1 MYGLETNELMVFKE
15 NNKAFVLDKI
25 SHNNFRLSTNL
36 ELNNIVEHPNLKK
49 TINKFR
55 GKPYGNSNEC
65 ITTVFLSITD
75 VCNFHCYYCS
85 AQCNDYKNNKNYQ
98 MDYFQYVEKVI
109 PFLRHIKP
117 QKIIV
122 TGGEPCLH
130 PDFDRIIMQ
139 LKERVCSKILIQT
152 NGYYLWDRMKI
163 VSKHVDSV
171 NISCNAYFENGVSL
185 EKLSFL
191 GVGDCKKYTLS
202 YVVNENNRS
211 KLIDF
216 VSYAAIRNLK
226 ILVNFMTPL
235 GNAAMLNDIVIPD
248 EERALI
254 YKDIANKVIE
264 YPYANMTADFFQNY
278 LEYRD
283 HCEAAKEKIAIMAN
297 GQVYLCQCM
306 SEQSNYIGNIFCD
319 EIEEIAQ
326 NHKKLTNSIFVWNL
340 FNVEADQKC
349 NKCLY
354 RYFCGGLCYA
364 VRFYNK
370 KPIYSCKFNKKMI
383 RYLMFYKIQDP
394 MENLKRMSEYLE
406 KHED

>member
-1 MYGLETNELMVFKE
+1 MKQ
-15 NNKAFVLDKI
+15 I

-283 HCEAAKEKIAIMAN
+283 HCGAAKEKIAIMAN